1 MRLGMNRASLLYM
14 AVCAIFALGIWAILE
29 AGTAYLT
36 APRDLQ
42 GRWLLEDAG
51 AQQDDEFSISQSGEF
66 VRFSLENGAEHFD
79 AVFTQSLRPAQ
90 GTTDQLL
97 KFDGDGWHV
106 EGVGSTASDAVKFTF
121 QRPDGIQR
129 PRSGTYRLQHMNPG
143 APLPAVSEKQTPH

>member
-1 MRLGMNRASLLYM
+1 MRLGMNRASLVYM
-14 AVCAIFALGIWAILE
+14 TVCAIFAFGIWAILE

-42 GRWLLEDAG
+42 GQWVLEDAG
-51 AQQDDEFSISQSGEF
+51 AQQGDEFSISQSGEF
-66 VRFSLENGAEHFD
+66 VRFSLENGGEYFD
-79 AVFTQSLRPAQ
+79 AVFRQSSHPAQ

-106 EGVGSTASDAVKFTF
+106 EGVGSTASDTIKFTF
-121 QRPDGIQR
+121 QGPDGIQK

-143 APLPAVSEKQTPH
+143 TPLPAAPEKQTPH